1 MRSAPRRARRAAAS
15 GLYEL
20 KSAVARY
27 PGLALPVERLRGRG
41 VVVTDATDIVIEG
54 YPRSASTFAV
64 AAFRLAQEPEWVE
77 VAHHTHM
84 PAQVIEAVRREI
96 PALVLIRSP
105 GDAVVSLL
113 IHSPDR
119 SVRSA
124 LHGYLRFYEPLVPL
138 RRRVVVAT
146 FHQVVTDLGSVIAR
160 LNTRFDTA
168 FRHFVHTPQNIARI
182 EREIEDDS
190 ARRWS
195 DAQLRER
202 KIPRPSEARESMKEQ
217 VTRVYANAPEHLQ
230 RRAEHVF
237 DTFVGET

>member
-1 MRSAPRRARRAAAS
+1 M
-15 GLYEL
+15 
-20 KSAVARY
+20 
-27 PGLALPVERLRGRG
+27 
-41 VVVTDATDIVIEG
+41 VTRATDIVIEG

-84 PAQVIEAVRREI
+84 PAQVIEAVRWEI

-119 SVRSA
+119 SARSA
-124 LHGYLRFYEPLVPL
+124 VHGYLRFYEPLVPL
-138 RRRVVVAT
+138 RELFVIAT
-146 FHQVVTDLGSVIAR
+146 FHQVVTDLGSVIDR
-160 LNTRFDTA
+160 LNERFDTA
-168 FRHFVHTPQNIARI
+168 FRHFVHTPENIARI
-182 EREIEDDS
+182 EREIEEDS

-195 DAQLRER
+195 DVQQRER
-202 KIPRPSEARESMKEQ
+202 KIPRPSEARKSMREE
-217 VTRVYANAPEHLQ
+217 VARVYAAAPEHLQ

-237 DTFVGET
+237 ATFVGET